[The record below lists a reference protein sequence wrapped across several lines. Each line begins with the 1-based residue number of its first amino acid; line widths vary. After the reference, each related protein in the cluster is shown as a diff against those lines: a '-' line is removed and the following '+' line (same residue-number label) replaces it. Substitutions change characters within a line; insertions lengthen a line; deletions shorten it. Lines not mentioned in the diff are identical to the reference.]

1 MSSKKAPADSRKS
14 LWAFLKSRPAAD
26 FPNVTPLA
34 PVICRIH
41 LPNAAIYDYKVATAP
56 LGGFTGKGRGVAARP
71 PGDRMASTVAL
82 ISTELN
88 PIPPIRGG
96 ASELYIDQVA
106 AHLSRWQ
113 PVVIC
118 PGDPELPHRETRGQV
133 EYFRVPL
140 SGWRSWLYKRYR
152 HFFPLYEQGIAR
164 VLQEVQPQ
172 VIQVHNRPLLALA
185 LRQRHCPQFPTLLR
199 MGNLATILGKRER
212 PPAGTL
218 LPLDAFIACSRFV
231 LEKEKDRLGLGAG
244 SYWVIYNGV
253 DPGHFSPRW
262 EQEAE
267 AGRWRALYGLTDEPT
282 VLFVGK
288 VRESKGVGVLLQAM
302 DRVWD
307 RLPRAALVLAGGT
320 EFGRGR
326 TDRETPFLKKLR
338 RSLAQARG
346 RVILTGFIP
355 PDQVHRAFLVG
366 DIFVGPSQ
374 NEEGLGM
381 VFLEA
386 SASGLPIIATRMGGI
401 PEIVQEDLNGLLLER
416 KDDTAE
422 LGEKIIRLLEDAPRR
437 EKLGRQGREWVCR
450 HFSWERIAR
459 LQEEAFDAILQAAA
473 VRPGGTGPP

>member
-1 MSSKKAPADSRKS
+1 MAP
-14 LWAFLKSRPAAD
+14 
-26 FPNVTPLA
+26 
-34 PVICRIH
+34 
-41 LPNAAIYDYKVATAP
+41 
-56 LGGFTGKGRGVAARP
+56 
-71 PGDRMASTVAL
+71 TVAL
-82 ISTELN
+82 IAAELN

-96 ASELYIDQVA
+96 AAELYIDQVA
-106 AHLSRWQ
+106 AHLSRWR
-113 PVVIC
+113 PVVIS
-118 PGDPELPHRETRGQV
+118 PGDPELPARETRGRV

-140 SGWRSWLYKRYR
+140 SGWRNWLYKRYR
-152 HFFPLYEQGIAR
+152 HLFPLYEQGIAR

-185 LRQRHCPQFPTLLR
+185 LKQRHCPQFPTLLR

-212 PPAGTL
+212 PQAGVP

-231 LEKEKDRLGLGAG
+231 LEKEKDRLGLGAA
-244 SYWVIYNGV
+244 SHWVIYNGV
-253 DPGHFSPRW
+253 APGHFAPRW

-267 AGRWRALYGLTDEPT
+267 ARRWRAHYRLTDEPS

-326 TDRETPFLKKLR
+326 TDRETPFLRKLR

-355 PDQVHRAFLVG
+355 PDQVPRVFLLG

-374 NEEGLGM
+374 NDEGLGM

-401 PEIVQEDLNGLLLER
+401 PEIVQEDINGLLMER
-416 KDDTAE
+416 KDDAAE
-422 LGEKIIRLLEDAPRR
+422 LAEKVVRLLEDAPGR

-450 HFSWERIAR
+450 NFSWERIAR
-459 LQEEAFDAILQAAA
+459 LQEEVFDTVLQAAA
-473 VRPGGTGPP
+473 PGPGASGPARVLPRR